1 MKKTKITFEDI
12 KAGDLLEVVIKID
25 GVKSVITG
33 IAFEQTGLQIGEH
46 DVQVWWDTSEGGMIV
61 NKHEESDIYRV
72 DVSEVT
78 FDDIRLGD
86 RIRTTKRGADG
97 RVETVED
104 TVHSLVGGMNP
115 FWLNVE
121 GDIVLFKNLWLPE
134 GASRVIEILK
144 REGE

>member
-1 MKKTKITFEDI
+1 MKKTKIAFEDI
-12 KAGDLLEVVIKID
+12 KAGDLLEVVIKVD

-72 DVSEVT
+72 DVAEVT
-78 FDDIRLGD
+78 FDDIRKGDLVRVTTRVDDMDIISEGVADHLVATDADWYAYWSTKSGHVLLHRGYGD
-86 RIRTTKRGADG
+86 RT
-97 RVETVED
+97 
-104 TVHSLVGGMNP
+104 
-115 FWLNVE
+115 
-121 GDIVLFKNLWLPE
+121 
-134 GASRVIEILK
+134 IEILK